1 MQVDNLKEIQE
12 QNHKKLDLNSLIKND
27 DSNLISLPKIKTSIK
42 NIDPIKLLLIYFYSV
57 LATIN
62 QIRRTLVT
70 ITALATSGNSGKIIL
85 FQTLTNKI

>member
-57 LATIN
+57 LYN
-62 QIRRTLVT
+62 
-70 ITALATSGNSGKIIL
+70 
-85 FQTLTNKI
+85 